1 MCTYVNLILS
11 VKIYSFFFFLVF
23 VVGVGVAMIL
33 DYKNPALAQYS
44 GGVRFVVFMLET
56 VSTRFAGK

>member
-1 MCTYVNLILS
+1 
-11 VKIYSFFFFLVF
+11 LVF

-56 VSTRFAGK
+56 VSTRFAGKQ